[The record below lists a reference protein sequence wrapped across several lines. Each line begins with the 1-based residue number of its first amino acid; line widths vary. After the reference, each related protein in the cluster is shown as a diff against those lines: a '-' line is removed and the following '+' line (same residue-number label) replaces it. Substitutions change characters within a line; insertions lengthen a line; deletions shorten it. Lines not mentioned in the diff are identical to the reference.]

1 MCETTSQDAFIAG
14 SVCHTVLRKTWVKYQ
29 VRQATKYSFLFQ
41 GLSLTCSSEGT
52 RRKLFSLLGL
62 LSWGRKSLI
71 SRSRHSKC
79 SLLTF
84 PDLHISALP
93 WLGGVPQSS
102 VQLGAEGGSLGQDP
116 LSSQYS
122 RLRCPPH
129 SGSQTEP
136 RGSVL
141 STLGGWSQ
149 PGQGWSDLAG
159 KAQSP
164 AQPCWESWGCHLAG
178 GEGWLLNP
186 HVWNRGAGASCS
198 EVKTCVPSNSR
209 ISEVFE
215 IQIRSLV
222 A

>member
-1 MCETTSQDAFIAG
+1 MFTSDIPRSPHFCSPLAG
-14 SVCHTVLRKTWVKYQ
+14 WCPSVKCPAWCWGWLLR
-29 VRQATKYSFLFQ
+29 
-41 GLSLTCSSEGT
+41 
-52 RRKLFSLLGL
+52 
-62 LSWGRKSLI
+62 
-71 SRSRHSKC
+71 
-79 SLLTF
+79 
-84 PDLHISALP
+84 
-93 WLGGVPQSS
+93 
-102 VQLGAEGGSLGQDP
+102 QDP